1 MELDQMDF
9 RLSISTAEES
19 SIAGGPWAA
28 QVPLG
33 ALDWCQ
39 LLSEDDDVAGR

>member
-1 MELDQMDF
+1 M
-9 RLSISTAEES
+9 A
-19 SIAGGPWAA
+19 GPWAA

-39 LLSEDDDVAGR
+39 LLSEDDDDVAGR

>member
-1 MELDQMDF
+1 M
-9 RLSISTAEES
+9 
-19 SIAGGPWAA
+19 AGGPWAA

-33 ALDWCQ
+33 APDWCQ